1 MIRIFYHKNNNIEKT
16 DHLGLLVNIPK
27 EDLLW
32 VDLQFPTDEEKKK
45 VETAFK
51 IDFHALK
58 LENELESNARFFET
72 EDWILISSNFITK
85 KENYY
90 ENTPCF
96 FYIKDNILITER
108 DADMKSFAETVKKIK
123 RNPKAFK
130 KGGEI
135 LEGILDTKV
144 DLDADFLEQLG
155 KDIALT
161 SRNLSVK
168 ADTNKEDVLL
178 KISEYQEATTL
189 SRESFMEKQ
198 RIVSALLKCNTFENK
213 DRLKILIKDIT
224 AMLEYTSYIF
234 ERLEYLQNTVLG
246 LINIEQNKAIKIFT
260 IVAVVFM
267 PPTLIASVY
276 GMNFKSMPELD
287 WSFGYPLA
295 IVLIVGSSLLT
306 LYIFKR
312 KKWLWFFTRRLLL

>member
-1 MIRIFYHKNNNIEKT
+1 MVRIFYHKNNSIEKT
-16 DHLGLLVNIPK
+16 DDIELLKSISK
-27 EDLLW
+27 EELLW
-32 VDLQFPTDEEKKK
+32 VDLQFPTDGEKRR
-45 VETAFK
+45 VEAAFK
-51 IDFHALK
+51 INFDGLK
-58 LENELESNARFFET
+58 ADNELESNARFYET
-72 EDWILISSNFITK
+72 EDLVLISSNFITK
-85 KENYY
+85 KENFF

-96 FYIKDNILITER
+96 FYVQDHILITER
-108 DADMKSFAETVKKIK
+108 TADMKSFAETVKKIK

-135 LEGILDTKV
+135 LEAILETKV
-144 DLDADFLEQLG
+144 DLDADFIEHLA

-161 SRNLSVK
+161 SRNLSLK
-168 ADTNKEDVLL
+168 AETNKEDILL

-189 SRESFMEKQ
+189 SRESFIEKQ

-213 DRLKILIKDIT
+213 ERLKILIKDIN
-224 AMLEYTSYIF
+224 AMLEYTSFIF
-234 ERLEYLQNTVLG
+234 MRLEYLQNTVLG
-246 LINIEQNKAIKIFT
+246 LINIEQNRAVKIFT

-295 IVLIVGSSLLT
+295 ILLIVGSSLLT

-312 KKWLWFFTRRLLL
+312 KKWL

>member
-1 MIRIFYHKNNNIEKT
+1 MVRIFYHKNNSIEKT
-16 DHLGLLVNIPK
+16 DHLGLLANIPK

-32 VDLQFPTDEEKKK
+32 VDLQFPTVEEKIK
-45 VETAFK
+45 VETVFK
-51 IDFHALK
+51 INFDGLK
-58 LENELESNARFFET
+58 ADNELESNARFYET
-72 EDWILISSNFITK
+72 EDLVLISSNFITK

-96 FYIKDNILITER
+96 FYVKNNVLITER
-108 DADMKSFAETVKKIK
+108 AADMKSFAETVKKIK

-135 LEGILDTKV
+135 LEGILETKV
-144 DLDADFLEQLG
+144 DLDADFIEQLA

-161 SRNLSVK
+161 SRNLSLK
-168 ADTNKEDVLL
+168 ADTNKEDILL

-189 SRESFMEKQ
+189 SRESFIEKQ

-213 DRLKILIKDIT
+213 ERLKILIKDIN
-224 AMLEYTSYIF
+224 AMLEYTSFIF
-234 ERLEYLQNTVLG
+234 MRLEYLQNTVLG
-246 LINIEQNKAIKIFT
+246 LINIEQNRAVKIFT

-276 GMNFKSMPELD
+276 GMNFKSMPELS

-295 IVLIVGSSLLT
+295 ILFIIGSSLLT
-306 LYIFKR
+306 LFIFKR
-312 KKWLWFFTRRLLL
+312 KKWL